1 MEDAHMSDNKVLAA
15 ILTVALNST
24 KPGFSSRRLAEEQ
37 WQQVWKDYK
46 RFFEE
51 LEKEDKCLDRCELE
65 EPRLCSE
72 PAAEVANAT

>member
-1 MEDAHMSDNKVLAA
+1 MSDNKVLAA

-37 WQQVWKDYK
+37 RQQVWNDYK

-51 LEKEDKCLDRCELE
+51 LEKGDGCLDQCELE
-65 EPRLCSE
+65 EPRISSE
-72 PAAEVANAT
+72 PPAEVANAT

>member
-1 MEDAHMSDNKVLAA
+1 MSDNKVLAA

-37 WQQVWKDYK
+37 WQQVWNDYK

-51 LEKEDKCLDRCELE
+51 LEKGDRCLDQCELE
-65 EPRLCSE
+65 EPRISCE
-72 PAAEVANAT
+72 PPAEVANAT

>member
-1 MEDAHMSDNKVLAA
+1 MSDNKVLAA

-37 WQQVWKDYK
+37 WQQVWNDYK

-51 LEKEDKCLDRCELE
+51 LEKGDRCLDQRELE
-65 EPRLCSE
+65 EPRICSE
-72 PAAEVANAT
+72 PQAEIMNAT